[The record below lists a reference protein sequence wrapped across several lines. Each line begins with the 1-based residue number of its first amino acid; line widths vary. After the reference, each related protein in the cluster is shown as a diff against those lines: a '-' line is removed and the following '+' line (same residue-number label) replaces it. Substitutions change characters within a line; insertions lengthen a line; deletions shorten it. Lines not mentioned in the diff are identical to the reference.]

1 VCAAILDNWFGID
14 RPTQKQPDPVALLPP
29 QIANPNAGEAQ
40 PDLTPSSDSNNV
52 KSKRRGTS
60 SLKIDLASGVGAS
73 GLNIPQA

>member
-14 RPTQKQPDPVALLPP
+14 RPTTPTPDVVNPLPP

-40 PDLTPSSDSNNV
+40 ADITPSSDSNNV
-52 KSKRRGTS
+52 KAKRRGTS
-60 SLKIDLASGVGAS
+60 SLKIDRAGGGV